1 MKRMFRFV
9 NKVVVFVGNAT
20 AFTVQPSG
28 DGAAVSRPT
37 NGKHY
42 AIPVS
47 YGRDEMSHK
56 LICMTDV
63 SGVWWKNLLAVDVIE
78 ISLKG
83 KRQIVSARVEVS
95 DHQTIRRG
103 LAGFCRRSRVSAFFA
118 GVSMR
123 HGEPVREDLAHAAR
137 HVLIELGEGRVNAQ
151 PSMITWQTLTSA

>member
-9 NKVVVFVGNAT
+9 NKVVVFLSETPLHLLFSHQVMVLRFRGRRT
-20 AFTVQPSG
+20 
-28 DGAAVSRPT
+28 
-37 NGKHY
+37 GKHY

-83 KRQIVSARVEVS
+83 KRQIVSARVEAS
-95 DHQTIRRG
+95 DRQTIRRG

-123 HGEPVREDLAHAAR
+123 HGEPVREELDAAAAR
-137 HVLIELGEGRVNAQ
+137 HVLIELSEGTR
-151 PSMITWQTLTSA
+151 